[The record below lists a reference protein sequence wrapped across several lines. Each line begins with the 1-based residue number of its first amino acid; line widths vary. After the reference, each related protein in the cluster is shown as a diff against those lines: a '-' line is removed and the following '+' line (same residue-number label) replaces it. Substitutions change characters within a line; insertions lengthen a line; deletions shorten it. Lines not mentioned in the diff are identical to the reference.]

1 MNGTYVKRL
10 IYVFVDVCKL
20 FTCETGAHGQLELVI
35 FNNKTKKHVEN
46 HLSPLIFFV
55 LFNRNY
61 FSTDKH
67 PLKKHHHKWFQTNN
81 ICILWKSHKRPFEFS

>member
-1 MNGTYVKRL
+1 MVWNGLTKKMNLLMNGTYVKRL

-67 PLKKHHHKWFQTNN
+67 PLKKHHHK
-81 ICILWKSHKRPFEFS
+81 